1 MSELTERQ
9 AEVLEFI
16 RAFIKDNGFS
26 PTRAE
31 IADAHG
37 VNPNGIQGHV
47 TALVKKGALTI
58 KPGSSRSIV
67 PTKGFR
73 VRIK

>member
-1 MSELTERQ
+1 MSELTARQ
-9 AEVLEFI
+9 AEVLD
-16 RAFIKDNGFS
+16 FIKDFIKENSFS
-26 PTRAE
+26 PTRSE
-31 IADAHG
+31 IAQAHG

-47 TALVKKGALTI
+47 SALVKKGALTI